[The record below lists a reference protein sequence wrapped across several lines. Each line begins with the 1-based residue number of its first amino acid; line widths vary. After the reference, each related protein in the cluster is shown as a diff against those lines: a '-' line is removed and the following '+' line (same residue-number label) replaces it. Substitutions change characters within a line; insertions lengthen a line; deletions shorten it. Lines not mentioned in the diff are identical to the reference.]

1 MTVFVYAPSACLA
14 HDPGDHPECPERVRV
29 CRAALEGAARRGHI
43 ELRESR
49 RATKPDLTLVHRA
62 AYVESIERVAAEG
75 GGRLDPDTVMSAGS
89 YEAALAAAG
98 AGIEAVDAVLR
109 GDAERAFCLVRPP
122 GHHALAELPMGFCL
136 FNNVAIAAR
145 HAQLRRGVERVLI
158 VDFDVHHGNGTEAL
172 FDADASVFFVSLHRW
187 PFWPGSGGPHA
198 NGPCGGL
205 KHATLNVPLS
215 ADTTPA
221 QYHAAL
227 DRALRTVDARFQP
240 QLLLLSAGFDAYEDD
255 PVGGLHLRADDF
267 RAITGRLTAYARKR
281 CGGRIVSILEGGY
294 SLRALPELVLAHVE
308 TLATT
313 ATDEAVAWES

>member
-1 MTVFVYAPSACLA
+1 MTVLVYAPTACLA
-14 HDPGDHPECPERVRV
+14 HDPGEHPECPERFRV
-29 CRAALEGAARRGHI
+29 CRSALERASRRGHV

-49 RATKPDLTLVHRA
+49 RATKSDLALMHRA
-62 AYVESIERVAAEG
+62 SYIDTIERVAGEG
-75 GGRLDPDTVMSAGS
+75 GGRLDADTVMSPGS
-89 YEAALAAAG
+89 YDAALSAAG
-98 AGIEAVDAVLR
+98 AALEAVDAVLR

-122 GHHALAELPMGFCL
+122 GHHALAELAMGFCL

-158 VDFDVHHGNGTEAL
+158 VDFDVHHGNGTEAM

-227 DRALRTVDARFQP
+227 DQALRTVDARFQP
-240 QLLLLSAGFDAYEDD
+240 QLLLLSAGFDAYAGD
-255 PVGGLHLRADDF
+255 PVGGLNLHVDDY
-267 RAITGRLTAYARKR
+267 RAITRRLVDYARKR
-281 CGGRIVSILEGGY
+281 CGGRVVSILEGGY
-294 SLRALPELVLAHVE
+294 ALEALPELVLAHVE
-308 TLATT
+308 TMATA